1 MKTAVRKLWELC
13 FEDGPEFTRFYFGK
27 RYKDE
32 INMAV
37 EEDGE
42 VIAALQMLPYPLAYR
57 GATVQASYVSG
68 ACTHPRFR
76 SRGVMKELLKK
87 THRKMYQQGAA
98 LSFLIPAE
106 EWLFGY
112 YAKSG
117 YAPVF
122 AFRERT
128 TEWEEKTAL
137 VQPDDICVEV
147 AEKVTPEIAEYL
159 NRKMRERPCCILH
172 PLADLEAVAE
182 GLKLEGVSL
191 YVACSLSA
199 GEIVGLAFCA
209 PEGDTLLV
217 KELLRD
223 SSQVEEALLS
233 AASRKGEIR
242 KIRSIELPAGEGDSL
257 LGMARILNVPRMLKV
272 YARKHPEKKLVFRLT
287 DETIPENRGIYKVKD
302 GKMKHRPFLRGTP
315 YSVEQENLPEMDI
328 AELTRMV
335 FEGEAAYMSL
345 MLN

>member
-1 MKTAVRKLWELC
+1 MKTAVRKLWEIC

-87 THRKMYQQGAA
+87 THRKMYEQGVA

-128 TEWEEKTAL
+128 MEWQEKTAL
-137 VQPDDICVEV
+137 TQPDDIYVEV
-147 AEKVTPEIAEYL
+147 AEEITPEIAEYL
-159 NRKMRERPCCILH
+159 NRKMRERTCCVLH
-172 PLADLEAVAE
+172 PLDDLKAVAE

-191 YVACSLSA
+191 YVARSLLGREMA
-199 GEIVGLAFCA
+199 GLAFCA

-223 SSQVEEALLS
+223 SFQAEAALLS
-233 AASRKGEIR
+233 AASRQGEIR
-242 KIRSIELPAGEGDSL
+242 KIRRMELPAGEGDSL

-272 YARKHPEKKLVFRLT
+272 YARKHPEKRLVFRLT

-302 GKMKHRPFLRGTP
+302 GKMKYRPFLRGK
-315 YSVEQENLPEMDI
+315 SCSAEEENLPEMNI

-335 FEGEAAYMSL
+335 FEEETAYMSL